1 MKLSDLTK
9 EQRRAVA
16 VLSITALAIALFSF
30 FSARGEAVPQVVATS
45 PMSAPTPELVIYIDV
60 TGRVKAPGVY
70 QLPEGSRVID
80 AVTVAG
86 GFKRGFD
93 AAHINLARKLID
105 GEQVAI
111 KSKKFQAIT
120 PPTSRK
126 GIFSGSTGFNGMV
139 SINSGTKAQFDSLPG
154 IGPVL
159 AQRIIDHRS
168 KNGAFATIE
177 SIQDVSGIGASIF
190 AQVVDRLT
198 L

>member
-9 EQRRAVA
+9 EQRRGLV
-16 VLSITALAIALFSF
+16 VISITALAFALFSF

-45 PMSAPTPELVIYIDV
+45 PTVASPPALVIFVDI

-70 QLPEGSRVID
+70 QLPDGSRVID
-80 AVTVAG
+80 AVTMAG

-93 AAHINLARKLID
+93 ASHINLARKLID

-111 KSKKFQAIT
+111 KSKKFQPIT
-120 PPTSRK
+120 PPATRK
-126 GIFSGSTGFNGMV
+126 GIFGGSSGYNGMV
-139 SINSGTKAQFDSLPG
+139 SVNSGTKAQFDSLPG

-159 AQRIIDHRS
+159 AQRIIDHRTR
-168 KNGAFATIE
+168 NGSFATIE

-190 AQVVDRLT
+190 GQISSRLT

>member
-1 MKLSDLTK
+1 MKISDLTK
-9 EQRRAVA
+9 EQRRGVM
-16 VLSITALAIALFSF
+16 VLAITALALALFSY

-45 PMSAPTPELVIYIDV
+45 PIPVTTPELVIFVDV

-80 AVTVAG
+80 AVNLAG
-86 GFKRGFD
+86 GFKRGFN

-105 GEQVAI
+105 GEQVSI
-111 KSKKFQAIT
+111 KSKKFQPIS

-126 GIFSGSTGFNGMV
+126 GVFNGSPGFTGMV

-154 IGPVL
+154 IGPVI
-159 AQRIIDHRS
+159 AQRIIDHRN
-168 KNGAFATIE
+168 KNGSFASIE

-190 AQVVDRLT
+190 AQIVDRLT